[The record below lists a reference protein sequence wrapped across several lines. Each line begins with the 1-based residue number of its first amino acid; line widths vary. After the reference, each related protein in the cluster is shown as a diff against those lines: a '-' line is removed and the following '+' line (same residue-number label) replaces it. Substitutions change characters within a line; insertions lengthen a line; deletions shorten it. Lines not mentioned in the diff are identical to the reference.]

1 MKQDKKT
8 LLWWGRFDSNY
19 SRNRIL
25 RFLLTEHGYTLKDF
39 KPKSS
44 FFGSFQA
51 LFKDFG
57 KVDAVWV
64 PCFRQN
70 DFQAAARFAAK
81 NTIPL
86 IFDPLISAWDKAV
99 FERKKLKQQSRQA
112 ALLLK
117 KEQNIFSSA
126 DLVLADTALH
136 ADFFVDFLNSNKKTT
151 CVVPVGAEEQLFTP
165 QPFNYDSPP
174 EVLFYGSFINLQG
187 PETIVQAAALLPGIH
202 FTLLGSGTLKQ
213 KCMAMAQN
221 LNNVT
226 FKDWIAY
233 EDLPARIG
241 KAHLLLGIFGD
252 SPKPGRV
259 IPNKV
264 YQSLA
269 CGRAVITRESK
280 AYPDDLVSSKGLY
293 FVPPANPEALA
304 NTVKIV
310 LNKGKSLEQE
320 GKNARNIYQQYF
332 SYNVIRKAL
341 IHSLQKV
348 GL

>member
-8 LLWWGRFDSNY
+8 LLWWGRFDDNY

-25 RFLLTEHGYTLKDF
+25 RFLLTEHGYTLRDF

-44 FFGSFQA
+44 LVGSVQA
-51 LFKDFG
+51 LFQDFG

-70 DFQAAARFAAK
+70 DFQAAAKFAYK

-99 FERKKLKQQSRQA
+99 FERKKIKQHSRQA
-112 ALLLK
+112 TQLLK
-117 KEQNIFSSA
+117 KEQKLFSSA
-126 DLVLADTALH
+126 DLVLADTTLH
-136 ADFFVDFLNSNKKTT
+136 ADFFVNCLNSSKKAT
-151 CVVPVGAEEQLFTP
+151 CVVPVGAEEQLFTL
-165 QPFNYDSPP
+165 QPFKFANPL

-187 PETIVQAAALLPGIH
+187 PETIVRAAALLPDIH

-221 LNNVT
+221 LNNVK
-226 FKDWIAY
+226 FEDWIAY
-233 EDLPARIG
+233 EELPARIG

-280 AYPDDLVSSKGLY
+280 AYPDSLVSSKGLY

-304 NTVKIV
+304 NTIRMV
-310 LNKGKSLEQE
+310 LNKGRNLEQK
-320 GKNARNIYQQYF
+320 GKNARNIYQQFF

-341 IHSLQKV
+341 KHSLQKV